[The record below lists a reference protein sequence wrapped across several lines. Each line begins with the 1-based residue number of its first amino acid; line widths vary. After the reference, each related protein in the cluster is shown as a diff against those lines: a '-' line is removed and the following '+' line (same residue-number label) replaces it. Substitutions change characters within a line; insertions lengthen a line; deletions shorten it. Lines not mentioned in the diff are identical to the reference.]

1 MNRKPLY
8 TAFVVAMAAILIV
21 GCAPKKTRPKK
32 NPTSSSFW

>member
-21 GCAPKKTRPKK
+21 GCAPKKNKTQK
-32 NPTSSSFW
+32 NPTSSSYW